1 MQLCLANLS
10 RVSLRVQFSQDN
22 LSLAKPFLIQLHLQL
37 WTSTLSPPSSRSCQ
51 WTMWFS
57 MKAKRER
64 DIGIQDALYSNP
76 MSKRTI
82 EHNMRLADI
91 VADLVDAVSFGG
103 AIINATVHNLPQV
116 NRAIS
121 LMLSGI
127 QCLRDRIAADEEKHL
142 IAKHSDLG
150 WKLVSN
156 MEGLEGQV
164 GRISMINL
172 RAQESAFLKHQQAM
186 DSVSK
191 SGSGASGG
199 TASRY

>member
-1 MQLCLANLS
+1 M
-10 RVSLRVQFSQDN
+10 
-22 LSLAKPFLIQLHLQL
+22 
-37 WTSTLSPPSSRSCQ
+37 
-51 WTMWFS
+51 
-57 MKAKRER
+57 
-64 DIGIQDALYSNP
+64 
-76 MSKRTI
+76 
-82 EHNMRLADI
+82 
-91 VADLVDAVSFGG
+91 SFGG

-150 WKLVSN
+150 WRLVSK

-172 RAQESAFLKHQQAM
+172 RTQELAFLKHQQAM
-186 DSVSK
+186 YSVGK

-199 TASRY
+199 AAGKYKNNPSNIYKGNKGKGKGKGGLIHLTMLSGGVVC